1 MDPIDAII
9 LAIVVSV
16 TGTLAITFGIGW
28 FRAGRRVRALERQL
42 SLSEPDAEVA
52 HLESALVSLSEHVE
66 QLASGQ
72 DFLSR
77 LFTDRLQPPPAK
89 PPVSEMVTPR

>member
-9 LAIVVSV
+9 LAITFSV

-28 FRAGRRVRALERQL
+28 FRANRRVRALEHRL
-42 SLSEPDAEVA
+42 SLAEPDDAVVQ
-52 HLESALVSLSEHVE
+52 LEGALLSLSEHVE

-77 LFTDRLQPPPAK
+77 LYTERVQPPRVGPS
-89 PPVSEMVTPR
+89 VSEMVTPR